1 MSAVELFV
9 HSLFPLCDK
18 THCKQSERWISI
30 DIAIISS
37 LWICLATIIVEW
49 KSDFLTAL
57 IQYQV
62 VLTHTH
68 QPPEYVWF
76 FSLYPYIMD
85 LKRAYTKKAF
95 NVERITGPAPLT
107 GSAPE
112 VDRVYPVPRP
122 ELRPSFVEIH
132 SVISVQF
139 CWQTNQ
145 TTKRSWKTDPI
156 SAAFTKLPRAF
167 TQSWQRHINQ
177 EHTGRPA
184 AASAQQKK
192 KRPQQLIFIV
202 M

>member
-1 MSAVELFV
+1 MNFYRYRNNIVTVNLFGHDNPRV
-9 HSLFPLCDK
+9 KIRFFDSPNPVSGCSYSY
-18 THCKQSERWISI
+18 TP
-30 DIAIISS
+30 AT
-37 LWICLATIIVEW
+37 WICLIFFIKIRTLWIL
-49 KSDFLTAL
+49 KGLT
-57 IQYQV
+57 Q
-62 VLTHTH
+62 
-68 QPPEYVWF
+68 
-76 FSLYPYIMD
+76 
-85 LKRAYTKKAF
+85 KKAF

-192 KRPQQLIFIV
+192 KGHSSWYS
-202 M
+202 